1 MSGAGSVS
9 SYKDLLAWQKALQL
23 CLEVYRTSR
32 SFPLHERFG
41 LTVEIRKTARS
52 VVCNIAEGQRR
63 DSTPDYLRF
72 LSFSR
77 GSQAELETQLLV
89 ANSLGYIEE
98 DQAPRILELC
108 DEVGRLIFGLA
119 RALKRGSV

>member
-1 MSGAGSVS
+1 MFGEGSVS
-9 SYKDLLAWQKALQL
+9 SYKDVLAWQKALQL

-32 SFPLHERFG
+32 SFPLQERFG

-63 DSTPDYLRF
+63 HSTPDYLRF
-72 LSFSR
+72 LSISR
-77 GSQAELETQLLV
+77 GSRAELETQLLI
-89 ANSLGYIEE
+89 ASSLGYIDE
-98 DQAPRILELC
+98 DQAPRILESC